1 MKQLAAIV
9 GYYMFGYLIFWTF
22 LHETNLFPKIW
33 VEQNF
38 NIAIYIW
45 IFFFIIPLML
55 IALGTEYIKNRIS
68 DFKSLNSS
76 IKWPLYILLFG
87 VWDLMFGFAFL
98 LFSYFEVTHVTMI
111 IANSLFITGTYLTF
125 LSFSIAKRLQ
135 SSRSGSNYG
144 K

>member
-111 IANSLFITGTYLTF
+111 ITNSLFITGTYLTF

-135 SSRSGSNYG
+135 TSRRG
-144 K
+144 

>member
-38 NIAIYIW
+38 SIAIYIW

-68 DFKSLNSS
+68 DFKSLNSGV
-76 IKWPLYILLFG
+76 KWPLYILLFG

-135 SSRSGSNYG
+135 TSRRD
-144 K
+144 

>member
-38 NIAIYIW
+38 NISIYIW
-45 IFFFIIPLML
+45 IFFFIIPLMF

-76 IKWPLYILLFG
+76 VKWPLYILLFG

-135 SSRSGSNYG
+135 TSRRG
-144 K
+144 